1 MAKMK
6 SCGAKGYAEGGEM
19 SDDTEDMSEKRAGS
33 RRASPARPAPRL
45 PPEMRQDSFVPHY
58 NDDVKSLL
66 SPMNP
71 RVVVPRNEMMNDRY
85 RMRPMTDQSRQNLKG
100 GGAIRGG
107 GVESKGKTK
116 GRFV

>member
-19 SDDTEDMSEKRAGS
+19 SDDAEDVSEKRAGS
-33 RRASPARPAPRL
+33 RRSPPARPAPRL

-58 NDDVKSLL
+58 NNEVKSLL

-71 RVVVPRNEMMNDRY
+71 RVFIPGSEMMNDRY
-85 RMRPMTDQSRQNLKG
+85 RMRQMSDQSRQRLKE
-100 GGAIRGG
+100 GGAIRGAG
-107 GVESKGKTK
+107 IESKGKTK